1 MQPTTDAGARSA
13 AGSVTGSFDPV
24 GEAARSSGAAE
35 ETCPSCDAPGAFLP
49 SKRHR
54 FNPFGGV
61 TCLVLAFWAALAG
74 LVLEIGFVPAMALAL
89 VGLILVA
96 ARRTA
101 LVCQVCGFV
110 RSS

>member
-1 MQPTTDAGARSA
+1 MLSR
-13 AGSVTGSFDPV
+13 
-24 GEAARSSGAAE
+24 
-35 ETCPSCDAPGAFLP
+35 
-49 SKRHR
+49 RHR

-74 LVLEIGFVPAMALAL
+74 ALFGFGYLPSMGLAAVGIVLVV
-89 VGLILVA
+89 

-110 RSS
+110 KPRD